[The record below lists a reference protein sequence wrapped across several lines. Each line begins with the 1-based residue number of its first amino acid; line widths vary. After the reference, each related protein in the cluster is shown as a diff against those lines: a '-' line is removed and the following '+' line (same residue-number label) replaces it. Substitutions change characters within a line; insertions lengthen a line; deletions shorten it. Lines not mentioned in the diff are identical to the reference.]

1 MVLPVAPQRSQASR
15 HRQASSARHH
25 RSHITVGPFHLA
37 LVARCHLVCRRV
49 WGRVGLWMGLE
60 VGWARDK
67 RRARDRSRVLGVRL
81 RCLGWDSRVMV
92 RVRHGGGR

>member
-25 RSHITVGPFHLA
+25 RSHITAGPFHLA

-49 WGRVGLWMGLE
+49 WDRVGQEMGSE
-60 VGWARDK
+60 AAWRRDK
-67 RRARDRSRVLGVRL
+67 RSCRDRCRVLGVRL